1 MLMAA
6 LKVLHMVLDHRVL
19 RRSRCRSSDER
30 KRTHGGGRIKI
41 DRFESDSDP
50 GLEVFDRWLSSRV
63 GPPSSPPR
71 SPFTAH
77 SSSESFSVRGRI

>member
-1 MLMAA
+1 
-6 LKVLHMVLDHRVL
+6 MVLDQVL

-30 KRTHGGGRIKI
+30 KRKRANARCTLGGRIKVH
-41 DRFESDSDP
+41 RFESDSDP
-50 GLEVFDRWLSSRV
+50 GFGGFDRWLSSRV